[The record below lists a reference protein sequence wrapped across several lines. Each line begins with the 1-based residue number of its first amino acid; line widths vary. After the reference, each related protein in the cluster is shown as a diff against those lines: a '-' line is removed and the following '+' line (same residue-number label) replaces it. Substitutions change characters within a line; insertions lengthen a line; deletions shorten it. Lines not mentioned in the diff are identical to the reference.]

1 MCATR
6 NQSRQPPLMRPSH
19 SLTLRRPMVCTHS
32 MVRTSKTS
40 TPYSLYTVTW
50 EALQPG
56 ADEAEQVSVE
66 FHPHPASQTT
76 VALAR
81 CRRTRCLWGYTSHL
95 HSRSPVPLLPH
106 LSKMLKLFY
115 KVACSTQLSRNEL
128 GEAQHL
134 LSLGRDRRSHIA
146 KQKLNF
152 FLSCTHMNHLLA
164 CDLCSV
170 CMQSLKKL

>member
-6 NQSRQPPLMRPSH
+6 NQSRQPPLMRPSC

-50 EALQPG
+50 EGLQPG

-81 CRRTRCLWGYTSHL
+81 CSRTALPVVGLPPATFTSK
-95 HSRSPVPLLPH
+95 SPVPLLPH
-106 LSKMLKLFY
+106 LSKMFKL
-115 KVACSTQLSRNEL
+115 
-128 GEAQHL
+128 
-134 LSLGRDRRSHIA
+134 I
-146 KQKLNF
+146 
-152 FLSCTHMNHLLA
+152 
-164 CDLCSV
+164 
-170 CMQSLKKL
+170 